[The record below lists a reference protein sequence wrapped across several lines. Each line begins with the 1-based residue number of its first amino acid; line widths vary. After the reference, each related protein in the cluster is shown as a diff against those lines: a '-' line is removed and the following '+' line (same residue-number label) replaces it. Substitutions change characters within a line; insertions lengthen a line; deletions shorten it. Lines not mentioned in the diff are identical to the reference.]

1 MGKKKKEKPVFC
13 WHYTETAPDHVF
25 LNNDVVFVCVGT
37 DRSTGDCLGPLVG
50 DMLQAKGIPN
60 VYGTIDQPVHAMN
73 IAEVLD
79 VVARNHP
86 EACVIGIDAS
96 LGKVK
101 DVGRIAFWDKA
112 LEPGAGVGKDLPLV
126 GQYAITGVVNVG
138 GFNEHVVLSNT
149 RLSLVW
155 SLAESIVSFIEQAFP
170 HVIPDMVAT
179 TSEAQMFFSKR
190 VSKPKRGGYC
200 MTKQE
205 FLEKYGEQEL
215 LEIKFC
221 VNDLADVLPEDFE
234 IVEDDIP
241 MILNR
246 VSKGMESWMMEDW
259 TFIAEDA
266 VETAV
271 EISNMIRK
279 EPSKRT

>member
-1 MGKKKKEKPVFC
+1 MGKKKKEKPMFC
-13 WHYTETAPDHVF
+13 WHYTEPVPDHVF

-86 EACVIGIDAS
+86 EACVIGIDAC
-96 LGKVK
+96 LGKAK
-101 DVGRIAFWDKA
+101 NIGKIAFWDEA
-112 LEPGAGVGKDLPLV
+112 LEPGTGVGKDLPHV
-126 GQYAITGVVNVG
+126 GQYAITGVVNAG
-138 GFNEHVVLSNT
+138 GFMEHVVLSNT

-155 SLAESIVSFIEQAFP
+155 SLAESIVSFIEYAFP
-170 HVIPDMVAT
+170 HVVPDMVAT

-190 VSKPKRGGYC
+190 VSKPKQGGYC

-221 VNDLADVLPEDFE
+221 VNDLADVLPDDFE
-234 IVEDDIP
+234 IDEDDIP
-241 MILNR
+241 MILNG
-246 VSKGMESWMMEDW
+246 VSKGLESGMMEDW
-259 TFIAEDA
+259 TLIAEVA

-271 EISNMIRK
+271 AMSNM
-279 EPSKRT
+279 KRT

>member
-1 MGKKKKEKPVFC
+1 MDKKKKEKPVFC
-13 WHYTETAPDHVF
+13 WYYTEPVPDYVF

-37 DRSTGDCLGPLVG
+37 DRSTGDCLGPLIG

-73 IAEVLD
+73 IEEVLD

-86 EACVIGIDAS
+86 EACVIGIDAC
-96 LGKVK
+96 LGNVK
-101 DVGRIAFWDKA
+101 NVGQIAFWDKA
-112 LEPGAGVGKDLPLV
+112 LEPGTGVGKDLPPV
-126 GQYAITGVVNVG
+126 GQYAITGVVNVR
-138 GFNEHVVLSNT
+138 GFNEYKVLSTT

-170 HVIPDMVAT
+170 HVVPDMVAT

-190 VSKPKRGGYC
+190 VSKPKQGGYY

-205 FLEKYGEQEL
+205 FLEKYGDQEL

-221 VNDLADVLPEDFE
+221 VYDLVDALPEDFE
-234 IVEDDIP
+234 IAEDDIP
-241 MILNR
+241 MFLR
-246 VSKGMESWMMEDW
+246 GVSKGMESGMMEDW
-259 TFIAEDA
+259 TLIAETA

-271 EISNMIRK
+271 AMSNM
-279 EPSKRT
+279 KRT

>member
-1 MGKKKKEKPVFC
+1 LGKKKKEKPVFS
-13 WHYTETAPDHVF
+13 WHYEDPVPDYVF

-37 DRSTGDCLGPLVG
+37 DRFTGDCLGPLVG

-60 VYGTIDQPVHAMN
+60 VYGTIDQPVHAIN

-96 LGKVK
+96 LGRAKS
-101 DVGRIAFWDKA
+101 VGQIAFWDKA
-112 LEPGAGVGKDLPLV
+112 LEPGSGVGKDLPPV
-126 GQYAITGVVNVG
+126 GQYAITGVVNVS
-138 GFNEHVVLSNT
+138 GFNEHVVLANT

-170 HVIPDMVAT
+170 YVVPDMVAT

-190 VSKPKRGGYC
+190 VRKPKRGGYC

-221 VNDLADVLPEDFE
+221 VYDLVDALPEDFE

-241 MILNR
+241 MFLR
-246 VSKGMESWMMEDW
+246 GVSKGMESGMMEDW
-259 TFIAEDA
+259 TLIAEIA

-271 EISNMIRK
+271 AMSNM
-279 EPSKRT
+279 KRT